1 MKEVGYILKIHRLRT
16 VDKSGQ
22 SAFSQTHSQGDGRFL
37 SPMFSIIAVWAL
49 IQPEAE
55 FMFVKGREE
64 EVVQKSQFTGQ
75 K

>member
-22 SAFSQTHSQGDGRFL
+22 SATHSQGDGRFL

-55 FMFVKGREE
+55 FTFVKGREE

>member
-1 MKEVGYILKIHRLRT
+1 MKEVGYILKILRLRT
-16 VDKSGQ
+16 VDKSGPG
-22 SAFSQTHSQGDGRFL
+22 ATHSQGDGRFL
-37 SPMFSIIAVWAL
+37 SPMFSIIVVWAL

-64 EVVQKSQFTGQ
+64 EVVQKFQFTGQ